1 MKAENPAKPPIRPKT
16 PLTNDA
22 MVSEAVEVMPA
33 DAEDAE
39 DGSEQDAVD
48 NQADDCED
56 EFRCQE
62 CLPRRIL
69 PDPGQPTARQL
80 EEHRIDNIPYRS
92 WCPECVAARATGE
105 QHRTSPGAR
114 TIARFAFD

>member
-1 MKAENPAKPPIRPKT
+1 MKTENPVPPIRPKMT
-16 PLTNDA
+16 LTSDA

-33 DAEDAE
+33 DAEEAQERREQGAVDDRAE
-39 DGSEQDAVD
+39 D
-48 NQADDCED
+48 CEE

-105 QHRTSPGAR
+105 
-114 TIARFAFD
+114 